1 MCSYNKI
8 NGTYACSD
16 EHGLKNVLRRR
27 MGFQGFVQSDWWAV
41 HDTSLAEGLDQEM
54 PGVAKEVFFSE
65 LNLTS
70 QPSNQVDDAASR
82 ILAAMYR
89 LDLPAK
95 AKCTPPNCTEWMQ
108 RNVTNAEHRALS
120 RSLAAD
126 SIVLLK
132 NEAEVLPINPG
143 KVSKIAIIGAPAV
156 AKSYDPSGVGQG
168 GGATWHTG
176 DYYSGGGSGHMTGR
190 PVTPLEGLKQRAEAV
205 GMEVIESTTDDLAA
219 GVEAAEQADLVF
231 VVAATTSG
239 ESVDRPN
246 LDLDGNA
253 SSLISAVAAV
263 CNKTVVLLQIPG
275 AVLMP
280 WRDKVSAI
288 LTLFLGGQETGLAWA
303 DVVFGDV
310 EPSGRLP
317 IMMPMSEKDT
327 IPPSEE
333 STIVYSEGLETSY
346 RNTSFQAAF
355 PFGHGL
361 AYTSFDYSNIS
372 SSTSCSSAPPFDQD
386 STLACITV
394 TVRNSGLRPGRAIP
408 QLYLDLRHSEQPVAI
423 LKGFQKTALLQP
435 QSTTEV
441 VFPLTKQDLSY
452 YSREKDTWSTA
463 EDATAYA
470 GESSADKFLSVQLL
484 LPAGETV
491 GGESTHNPADHSSGS
506 IALSCGLGM
515 LLAVSA
521 SFRE

>member
-1 MCSYNKI
+1 
-8 NGTYACSD
+8 
-16 EHGLKNVLRRR
+16 
-27 MGFQGFVQSDWWAV
+27 
-41 HDTSLAEGLDQEM
+41 
-54 PGVAKEVFFSE
+54 
-65 LNLTS
+65 
-70 QPSNQVDDAASR
+70 
-82 ILAAMYR
+82 
-89 LDLPAK
+89 
-95 AKCTPPNCTEWMQ
+95 
-108 RNVTNAEHRALS
+108 
-120 RSLAAD
+120 
-126 SIVLLK
+126 
-132 NEAEVLPINPG
+132 
-143 KVSKIAIIGAPAV
+143 
-156 AKSYDPSGVGQG
+156 
-168 GGATWHTG
+168 
-176 DYYSGGGSGHMTGR
+176 MTGR